1 MVHTSM
7 PVPNEVWYCM
17 LAAPPDTGRTTDPK
31 EAAIIG
37 SEQAN
42 SRPAIVLANYDI
54 RHIATIIPVTN
65 GAEHISASATVIPL
79 EALKLDMQRTL
90 TGKALVHQIRSV
102 SCDRLET
109 RLGRI
114 VDPGILDQIR
124 NALRKYLRLN

>member
-1 MVHTSM
+1 MIHRSI
-7 PVPNEVWYCM
+7 PIPDEVWYCL
-17 LAAPPDTGRTTDPK
+17 LAAPPERMVDPK
-31 EAAIIG
+31 EAATVG
-37 SEQAN
+37 SEQAS

-54 RHIATIIPVTN
+54 QHIATIIPVTK
-65 GAEHISASATVIPL
+65 GAEHISASATVVPL
-79 EALKLDMQRTL
+79 GTLKLDMQRTL

-114 VDPGILDQIR
+114 VDPAILDQIR